1 MVKLVILPKE
11 ENDEQRTRRNNLHHF
26 PFHRSFLEKG
36 GLRASVL
43 DLLDIEKAFS
53 PLLAATRTKG
63 SPLLRNRTSL
73 LFFAARRES
82 SPLGLAVMIE
92 QLA

>member
-1 MVKLVILPKE
+1 MDKE
-11 ENDEQRTRRNNLHHF
+11 QDETIYITF
-26 PFHRSFLEKG
+26 PSIALFLEKAA
-36 GLRASVL
+36 LMAAVARPYCNKKL
-43 DLLDIEKAFS
+43 FNT
-53 PLLAATRTKG
+53 LLAATRTKG

-73 LFFAARRES
+73 LFFAARREC

>member
-1 MVKLVILPKE
+1 M
-11 ENDEQRTRRNNLHHF
+11 
-26 PFHRSFLEKG
+26 
-36 GLRASVL
+36 L

-73 LFFAARRES
+73 VSAIFLDEAFVVAARRES

-92 QLA
+92 QLV